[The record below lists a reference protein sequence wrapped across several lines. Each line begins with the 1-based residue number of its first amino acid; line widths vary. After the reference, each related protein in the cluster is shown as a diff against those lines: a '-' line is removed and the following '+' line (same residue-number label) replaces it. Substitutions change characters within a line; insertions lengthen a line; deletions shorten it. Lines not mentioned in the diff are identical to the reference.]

1 MDKQI
6 EKGLNAIFEKNDIDL
21 IQAILNPRTIL
32 DGNEYLNKA
41 NGTMTYPV
49 LICDNPDSELQP
61 IPNQLNFILPLA
73 IIKSTDPYVINLK
86 KDLNMY
92 RFTYEQYSK
101 EVNTIIGKT
110 KESMKSLYS
119 PLKKLKNDIKNNSK
133 IYLNSIRQLLIPLKN
148 ERDNL
153 NNINYTAYSEE
164 KQKEFLNDKEEI
176 TKQINNFNIEA
187 EKYCENYEKINKNT
201 LEEIENFFQ
210 KFISLATPAKEL
222 STFMNDFF
230 KTFEKSSSKFDDLNN
245 KEKISK
251 VLQNIKTPINNFQ
264 SKIETINELLKPL
277 EEMKNTN
284 KIDNINKIVEDNKK
298 IRENLIHKSEIISNA
313 ISKIREK
320 YGVPEKPNIKIDIKP
335 PQNIDVSN
343 VNKNLEEAQNKINK
357 DVKEKIEIIN
367 ENNLKIKKQTR
378 LDLLFIMD
386 ITNSMDV
393 YLNQAKSSILNMI
406 EEIRKNCA
414 GIDIYLGFIGY
425 KDFTDLDF
433 GDEYVNLEFT
443 TDYEAIKNKIAPLKA
458 QGGGDIPED
467 LCGAFDFAKTKEWEG
482 KSRFAI
488 LVTDSPCHGTKY
500 HNFTGE
506 GEDNFPDGDKINRN
520 IEEYIEFFAKNE
532 ISLFCLKINSTTDKM
547 FGIFKEIYE
556 KNKTINSNNQFV
568 VGEGKTL
575 FSVVV
580 ENAVK
585 TFQNRKELEIKESL

>member
-61 IPNQLNFILPLA
+61 IPNQLNFILPSA
-73 IIKSTDPYVINLK
+73 IIKSTDPYAINLK

-230 KTFEKSSSKFDDLNN
+230 KTFEKSSSKFGDLNN

>member
-1 MDKQI
+1 MVEQI
-6 EKGLNAIFEKNDIDL
+6 ERQLNAIFEKNDIDL

-32 DGNEYLNKA
+32 DGNEYLNRA
-41 NGTMTYPV
+41 NGTMTYPL

-61 IPNQLNFILPLA
+61 IPNQLNFILPLV
-73 IIKSTDPYVINLK
+73 IIKSTDPYAINLK

-92 RFTYEQYSK
+92 RVTYEQYSK
-101 EVNTIIGKT
+101 EVNTIIEKT
-110 KESMKSLYS
+110 KESMKNLYS

-133 IYLNSIRQLLIPLKN
+133 IYLNSIRQLPIPLIN

-153 NNINYTAYSEE
+153 NNINYTTYSEE

-176 TKQINNFNIEA
+176 IKQINNFNIEA

-201 LEEIENFFQ
+201 LEEIENFVK
-210 KFISLATPAKEL
+210 KFISLAAPAKEL

-230 KTFEKSSSKFDDLNN
+230 KTFEKSSSKFNDLNN
-245 KEKISK
+245 KEKINK
-251 VLQNIKTPINNFQ
+251 ELQKIKNPINNFQ
-264 SKIETINELLKPL
+264 SKIKTINELLKPL
-277 EEMKNTN
+277 EEMKNEN
-284 KIDNINKIVEDNKK
+284 KIGNIKKNVEDNKK
-298 IRENLIHKSEIISNA
+298 IRDNLIHKSEIISKA

-320 YGVPEKPNIKIDIKP
+320 YGEPEKSNIKIDIEL
-335 PQNIDVSN
+335 PQSIDISN
-343 VNKNLEEAQNKINK
+343 VNKNLEEEQNKINK

-367 ENNLKIKKQTR
+367 ENNEKIKKQTR

-386 ITNSMDV
+386 ITNSMDL
-393 YLNQAKSSILNMI
+393 YLDQAKVSICNMI
-406 EEIRKNCA
+406 EEIINNCP

-433 GDEYVNLEFT
+433 GDEYVNLQFT
-443 TDYEAIKNKIAPLKA
+443 NAYNAIKNQIEPLKA

-467 LCGAFDFAKTKEWEG
+467 LCGAFDFAKEKDWEG

-506 GEDNFPDGDKINRN
+506 GEDNFPEGDKYQRN

-547 FGIFKEIYE
+547 FLIFKEIYE
-556 KNKTINSNNQFV
+556 KNKKTNSNNQFV
-568 VGEGKTL
+568 IGEGKTL
-575 FSVVV
+575 SSVVV
-580 ENAVK
+580 ENAIK
-585 TFQNRKELEIKESL
+585 TFQNRKELEIKEL

>member
-1 MDKQI
+1 MVEQV
-6 EKGLNAIFEKNDIDL
+6 ERQLNAIFEKNDIDL

-32 DGNEYLNKA
+32 DGNEYLNRA
-41 NGTMTYPV
+41 NGTMTYPL

-61 IPNQLNFILPLA
+61 IPNQLNFILPLV
-73 IIKSTDPYVINLK
+73 IIKSTDPYAINLK

-92 RFTYEQYSK
+92 RVTYEQYSK
-101 EVNTIIGKT
+101 EVNTIIEKT
-110 KESMKSLYS
+110 KESMKNLYS

-133 IYLNSIRQLLIPLKN
+133 IYLNSIRQLPIPLIN

-153 NNINYTAYSEE
+153 NNIDYKAYSEE

-176 TKQINNFNIEA
+176 IKQINNFNIEA

-201 LEEIENFFQ
+201 LEEIENFVK
-210 KFISLATPAKEL
+210 KFISLAAPAKEL

-230 KTFEKSSSKFDDLNN
+230 KTFEKSSSKFNDLNN

-251 VLQNIKTPINNFQ
+251 ELQKIKNPINNFQ
-264 SKIETINELLKPL
+264 SKIKTINELLKPL
-277 EEMKNTN
+277 EEMKNEN
-284 KIDNINKIVEDNKK
+284 KIGNIKKNVEDNKK
-298 IRENLIHKSEIISNA
+298 IRDNLIHKSEIISKA

-320 YGVPEKPNIKIDIKP
+320 YGEPEKSNIKI
-335 PQNIDVSN
+335 
-343 VNKNLEEAQNKINK
+343 
-357 DVKEKIEIIN
+357 
-367 ENNLKIKKQTR
+367 KIKKQTR

-386 ITNSMDV
+386 ITNSMDL
-393 YLNQAKSSILNMI
+393 YLDQAKVSICNMI
-406 EEIRKNCA
+406 EEIINNCP

-433 GDEYVNLEFT
+433 GDEYVNLQFT
-443 TDYEAIKNKIAPLKA
+443 NDYNAIKNQIEPLKA

-467 LCGAFDFAKTKEWEG
+467 LCGAFEFAKNKEWEG

-506 GEDNFPDGDKINRN
+506 GEDNFPEGDKYQRN

-547 FGIFKEIYE
+547 FLIFKEIYE
-556 KNKTINSNNQFV
+556 KNKKTNSNNQFV
-568 VGEGKTL
+568 IGEGKTL
-575 FSVVV
+575 SSVVV
-580 ENAVK
+580 ENAIK
-585 TFQNRKELEIKESL
+585 TFQNRKELEIKEL

>member
-6 EKGLNAIFEKNDIDL
+6 EKGLKAIFEKNDIDL

-230 KTFEKSSSKFDDLNN
+230 KTFEKSSSKFGDLNN

>member
-1 MDKQI
+1 MDKEI
-6 EKGLNAIFEKNDIDL
+6 ERGLNAIFEKNDIDL
-21 IQAILNPRTIL
+21 IQAIINPRIIV
-32 DGNEYLNKA
+32 DGNEHLKKA
-41 NGTMTYPV
+41 NGTMIYPV
-49 LICDNPDSELQP
+49 IICENPDSELQP

-73 IIKSTDPYVINLK
+73 IIKSTDPYAINLK

-101 EVNTIIGKT
+101 EVNTIIEKT
-110 KESMKSLYS
+110 KESMKSLY
-119 PLKKLKNDIKNNSK
+119 PPLDKLKKDIKNNSE
-133 IYLNSIRQLLIPLKN
+133 IYLNSIMQLPIPLIN

-187 EKYCENYEKINKNT
+187 KKYCENYEKINKNT
-201 LEEIENFFQ
+201 LEDIENFVQ

-230 KTFEKSSSKFDDLNN
+230 KTFEKSSSKFNDLNN

-251 VLQNIKTPINNFQ
+251 ELQKIKNPINNFQ
-264 SKIETINELLKPL
+264 SKIATINELLKPL
-277 EEMKNTN
+277 EEIKNTN

-320 YGVPEKPNIKIDIKP
+320 YGEPEKPNIKIDIKP

-367 ENNLKIKKQTR
+367 ENNKKIKNQTR

-386 ITNSMDV
+386 ITNSMDL
-393 YLNQAKSSILNMI
+393 YLNQAKSSIINMI
-406 EEIRKNCA
+406 EEINKNCA

-433 GDEYVNLEFT
+433 GDEYVNLGFT
-443 TDYEAIKNKIAPLKA
+443 TDYEAIKKQIEPLKA

-467 LCGAFDFAKTKEWEG
+467 LCGAFDFAKEKDWEG

-500 HNFTGE
+500 HNFIGE
-506 GEDNFPDGDKINRN
+506 GEDNFPDGDKEHRN
-520 IEEYIEFFAKNE
+520 IEAYIEFFAINE

-556 KNKTINSNNQFV
+556 KNKATNSNNQFV

-585 TFQNRKELEIKESL
+585 TFQNRKELEIKELL

>member
-1 MDKQI
+1 MVEQI
-6 EKGLNAIFEKNDIDL
+6 ERQLNAIFEKNDIDL

-32 DGNEYLNKA
+32 DGNEYLNRA
-41 NGTMTYPV
+41 NGTMTYPL

-61 IPNQLNFILPLA
+61 IPNQLNFILPLV
-73 IIKSTDPYVINLK
+73 IIKSTDPYAINLK

-92 RFTYEQYSK
+92 RVTYEQYSK
-101 EVNTIIGKT
+101 EVNTIIEKT
-110 KESMKSLYS
+110 KESMKNLYS

-133 IYLNSIRQLLIPLKN
+133 IYLNSIRQLPIPLIN

-153 NNINYTAYSEE
+153 NNINYTTYSEE

-176 TKQINNFNIEA
+176 IKQINNFNIEA

-201 LEEIENFFQ
+201 LEEIENFVK
-210 KFISLATPAKEL
+210 KFISLAAPAKEL

-230 KTFEKSSSKFDDLNN
+230 KTFEKSSSKFNDLNN
-245 KEKISK
+245 KEKINK
-251 VLQNIKTPINNFQ
+251 ELQKIKNPINNFQ
-264 SKIETINELLKPL
+264 SKIKTINELLKPL
-277 EEMKNTN
+277 EEMKNEN
-284 KIDNINKIVEDNKK
+284 KIGNIKKNVEDNKK
-298 IRENLIHKSEIISNA
+298 IRDNLIHKSEIISKA

-320 YGVPEKPNIKIDIKP
+320 YGEPEKSNIKIDIEL
-335 PQNIDVSN
+335 PQSIDISN
-343 VNKNLEEAQNKINK
+343 VNKNLEEEQNKINK

-367 ENNLKIKKQTR
+367 ENNEKIKKQTR

-386 ITNSMDV
+386 ITNSMDL
-393 YLNQAKSSILNMI
+393 YLDQAKVSICNMI
-406 EEIRKNCA
+406 EEIINNCP

-433 GDEYVNLEFT
+433 GDEYVNLQFT
-443 TDYEAIKNKIAPLKA
+443 NDYNAIKNQIEPLKA

-467 LCGAFDFAKTKEWEG
+467 LCGAFEFAKNKEWEG

-506 GEDNFPDGDKINRN
+506 GEDNFPEGDKYQRN

-547 FGIFKEIYE
+547 FLIFKEIYE
-556 KNKTINSNNQFV
+556 KNKKTNSNNQFV
-568 VGEGKTL
+568 IGEGKTL
-575 FSVVV
+575 SSVVV
-580 ENAVK
+580 ENAIK
-585 TFQNRKELEIKESL
+585 TFQNRKELEIKEL

>member
-1 MDKQI
+1 MVEQI
-6 EKGLNAIFEKNDIDL
+6 ERQLNAIFEKNDIDL

-32 DGNEYLNKA
+32 DGNEYLNRA
-41 NGTMTYPV
+41 NGTMTYPL

-61 IPNQLNFILPLA
+61 IPNQLNFILPLV
-73 IIKSTDPYVINLK
+73 IIKSTDPYAINLK

-92 RFTYEQYSK
+92 RVTYEQYSK
-101 EVNTIIGKT
+101 EVNTIIEKT
-110 KESMKSLYS
+110 KESMKNLYS

-133 IYLNSIRQLLIPLKN
+133 IYLNSIRQLPIPLIN

-153 NNINYTAYSEE
+153 NNINYTTYSEE

-176 TKQINNFNIEA
+176 IKQINNFNIEA

-201 LEEIENFFQ
+201 LEEIENFVK
-210 KFISLATPAKEL
+210 KFISLAAPAKEL

-230 KTFEKSSSKFDDLNN
+230 KTFEKSSSKFNDLNN
-245 KEKISK
+245 KEKINK
-251 VLQNIKTPINNFQ
+251 ELQKIKNPINNFQ
-264 SKIETINELLKPL
+264 SKIKTINELLKPL
-277 EEMKNTN
+277 EEMKNEN
-284 KIDNINKIVEDNKK
+284 KIGNIKKNVEDNKK
-298 IRENLIHKSEIISNA
+298 IRDNLIHKSEIISKA

-320 YGVPEKPNIKIDIKP
+320 YGEPEKSNIKIDIEL
-335 PQNIDVSN
+335 PQSIDISN
-343 VNKNLEEAQNKINK
+343 VNKNLEEEQNKINK

-367 ENNLKIKKQTR
+367 ENNEKIKKQTR

-386 ITNSMDV
+386 ITNSMDL
-393 YLNQAKSSILNMI
+393 YLDQAKVSICNMI
-406 EEIRKNCA
+406 EEIINNCP

-433 GDEYVNLEFT
+433 GDEYVNLQFT
-443 TDYEAIKNKIAPLKA
+443 NDYNAIKNQIEPLKA

-467 LCGAFDFAKTKEWEG
+467 LCGAFEFAKNKEWEG

-506 GEDNFPDGDKINRN
+506 GEDNFPEGDKYQRN

-547 FGIFKEIYE
+547 FLIFKEIYE
-556 KNKTINSNNQFV
+556 KNKKTNSNNQFV
-568 VGEGKTL
+568 IGEGKTL
-575 FSVVV
+575 SGVVV
-580 ENAVK
+580 ENAIK
-585 TFQNRKELEIKESL
+585 TFQNRKELEIKEL